1 MNFLRLKNSILYL
14 FLQEKLKHIST
25 KYLYKNVQSSKYF
38 QKPRSFLAVYIQMN
52 NFKMYI
58 NTMNTSLQLKLA
70 YNSYPQHNGL
80 NEKKNS
86 TKNKKKRFMQRD
98 NLCVLIYINFKKR
111 PNKFVMIKIRSDIS
125 CCKSIDWKGI

>member
-1 MNFLRLKNSILYL
+1 
-14 FLQEKLKHIST
+14 
-25 KYLYKNVQSSKYF
+25 
-38 QKPRSFLAVYIQMN
+38 MN

-80 NEKKNS
+80 NEKKQYI
-86 TKNKKKRFMQRD
+86 KQQKKKRFMQRD

-111 PNKFVMIKIRSDIS
+111 LNKLVMIKIRSDIT

>member
-1 MNFLRLKNSILYL
+1 
-14 FLQEKLKHIST
+14 
-25 KYLYKNVQSSKYF
+25 
-38 QKPRSFLAVYIQMN
+38 
-52 NFKMYI
+52 MYI

-111 PNKFVMIKIRSDIS
+111 LNKFVMIKIRSDIT